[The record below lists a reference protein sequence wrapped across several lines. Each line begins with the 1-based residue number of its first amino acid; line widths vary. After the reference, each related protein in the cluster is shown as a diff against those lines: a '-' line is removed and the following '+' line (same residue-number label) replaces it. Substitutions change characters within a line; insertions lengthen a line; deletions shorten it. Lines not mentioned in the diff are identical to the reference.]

1 MGFLRSLFGMGPSVD
16 FQLVISNGA
25 LIYDVRSAAEF
36 ESGHNPGF
44 KNLPLEKV
52 KYQITKIKKLNK
64 PVIVCCKSG
73 ARSGQAKSIL
83 KENNIEAYNIGRW
96 QNLNKYEV

>member
-1 MGFLRSLFGMGPSVD
+1 MGFLRSLFGMGPSID
-16 FQLVISNGA
+16 FQTIINNGA
-25 LIYDVRSAAEF
+25 IIYDVRSVGEF
-36 ESGHNPGF
+36 ESGHNSRS
-44 KNLPLEKV
+44 KNLPLGKV
-52 KYQITKIKKLNK
+52 KHQIAKIKKLNK
-64 PVIVCCKSG
+64 PVIVCCRSG

>member
-1 MGFLRSLFGMGPSVD
+1 MGPSVD
-16 FQLVISNGA
+16 FQLVINNGA

-36 ESGHNPGF
+36 ESGHNPGS

-73 ARSGQAKSIL
+73 ARSGQAIHRQPARGRVYYRAQRR
-83 KENNIEAYNIGRW
+83 EALSGDAIDG
-96 QNLNKYEV
+96 ES